1 MGTNGER
8 RTREVKLSMHRAANR
23 KYREKDIKKQE
34 KVERE
39 RDCKENKIKLANI
52 YRNMIDGY
60 LKGNR
65 KSKTQR
71 EMSIRVPKFKK

>member
-39 RDCKENKIKLANI
+39 RE
-52 YRNMIDGY
+52 RE
-60 LKGNR
+60 R
-65 KSKTQR
+65 ER
-71 EMSIRVPKFKK
+71 EM